1 MNTAAAHPPSHSRPS
16 KPTPVAKQ
24 RAWPRVDW
32 SVATCWL
39 LIPALGLAIVGC
51 RGMGGSSNMSA
62 SEGAP
67 ASVAQSVAE
76 YGYEY
81 DEEGESFADDV
92 AADENV
98 STTGSQASTAG
109 RSLIFTGEMSIEAA
123 DTRGVLDAVAAWLE
137 PRGGFVEQSQI
148 TGSPGNESAY
158 VTLRVPQPEYETLR
172 ALVRE
177 RAEEVFRD
185 ESRRADVTA
194 QRADLDARLE
204 NLRLTEQELRELL
217 ADMRESGGD
226 TESVLA
232 AYRELST
239 YRGEIESLEARM
251 AALDEQV
258 ALSTLVLEL
267 RPVPQLA
274 EREARRWQLARSVRS
289 AWVDLVDGLQ
299 GMAEGLIYFL
309 IAVLPRLL
317 IGLFL
322 AWLAWLALR
331 PLLQLFRWRPSF
343 KSRSARSTRPVDLP
357 KPKAVD
363 GALDSPSSPDP
374 AISKPGQDDRP

>member
-1 MNTAAAHPPSHSRPS
+1 
-16 KPTPVAKQ
+16 
-24 RAWPRVDW
+24 
-32 SVATCWL
+32 
-39 LIPALGLAIVGC
+39 
-51 RGMGGSSNMSA
+51 
-62 SEGAP
+62 
-67 ASVAQSVAE
+67 
-76 YGYEY
+76 
-81 DEEGESFADDV
+81 
-92 AADENV
+92 
-98 STTGSQASTAG
+98 
-109 RSLIFTGEMSIEAA
+109 MSIEAA
-123 DTRGVLDAVAAWLE
+123 DTRSVLEAISAWLE
-137 PRGGFVEQSQI
+137 QRGGFVEQSRI
-148 TGSPGNESAY
+148 TGAPGHESAY
-158 VTLRVPQPEYETLR
+158 VTLRVPQPEYEALR
-172 ALVRE
+172 DLVRE

-217 ADMRESGGD
+217 ADMRENGGD

-239 YRGEIESLEARM
+239 YRGEIESLEARL
-251 AALDEQV
+251 ATLDEQV

-267 RPVPQLA
+267 SPVPQLA

-331 PLLQLFRWRPSF
+331 PLLQLFRWRPSR
-343 KSRSARSTRPVDLP
+343 KSRSPRSTRPVDLP
-357 KPKAVD
+357 KPKAAD